1 MDEDEDGAYG
11 PINDDESGT
20 GYESASDASMTNRR
34 KIETSSDDEH
44 KLQKKKM
51 KKDKHT
57 QKNKYDVEFD
67 LTETNDDNNQTKER
81 DSKKIENAK
90 TKGSKKKDTN
100 GFLDD
105 GWVQNKVYKTFI
117 MEPTDDKHKLHI
129 MEIAKLLMNIKITNY
144 KELKPAGNSRYKIT
158 FDNPRHAENL
168 INSKILTDSYKYKI
182 YVPKMYQETIGVIRD
197 IPLSFSDKELLEN
210 IECERIKITKVERIQ
225 KMIQNKL
232 MPTFSVKIYAE
243 GEKLPQEVVL
253 YTIPRKV
260 EVYLFPIKICWRCL
274 RYGHNSK
281 TCKSEQTRCYNCSL
295 NGHEGKDCKSSN
307 ILCFHCKET
316 HKTFDIN
323 CRERNRQDAIRKAM
337 AFNKLSFDEANK
349 LYPRQLQSQTQQRL
363 QSLTEF
369 PPVGPPSIAPETNMT
384 HEIPIPTISYKQA
397 VKTNEQ
403 KPDTTKQKKNND
415 SNYITKDEL
424 SQIVNKLKIEIVKQL
439 NLNKLINK
447 IQEIR
452 KQITENITDTNDST
466 KGTENKFLIS
476 ISEQLNELINPEVL
490 QPTKPPKK

>member
-168 INSKILTDSYKYKI
+168 INSKILTHTNTRSICPRCTRK
-182 YVPKMYQETIGVIRD
+182 
-197 IPLSFSDKELLEN
+197 PL
-210 IECERIKITKVERIQ
+210 V
-225 KMIQNKL
+225 
-232 MPTFSVKIYAE
+232 
-243 GEKLPQEVVL
+243 
-253 YTIPRKV
+253 
-260 EVYLFPIKICWRCL
+260 
-274 RYGHNSK
+274 
-281 TCKSEQTRCYNCSL
+281 
-295 NGHEGKDCKSSN
+295 
-307 ILCFHCKET
+307 
-316 HKTFDIN
+316 
-323 CRERNRQDAIRKAM
+323 
-337 AFNKLSFDEANK
+337 
-349 LYPRQLQSQTQQRL
+349 
-363 QSLTEF
+363 
-369 PPVGPPSIAPETNMT
+369 
-384 HEIPIPTISYKQA
+384 
-397 VKTNEQ
+397 
-403 KPDTTKQKKNND
+403 
-415 SNYITKDEL
+415 
-424 SQIVNKLKIEIVKQL
+424 
-439 NLNKLINK
+439 
-447 IQEIR
+447 
-452 KQITENITDTNDST
+452 
-466 KGTENKFLIS
+466 
-476 ISEQLNELINPEVL
+476 
-490 QPTKPPKK
+490 